1 MYKSDI
7 DWCPC
12 LNLGH
17 DKVNITS
24 LEAASERATRTKQRR
39 KRMEELSAGA
49 SGPSEIDTSETVT
62 SLNICNFSSMET
74 QTDSVLHDDKNVQT
88 NIVELCTREVQ
99 TDCSEF
105 FAESNF
111 LSDDAKVH
119 YYTGL
124 PNSELLLS
132 TFEFVMKSFVDGDNR
147 SFYWRSFI
155 IVLIKLRLNLGFQ
168 DLAFR
173 LGVSKATISRRFHE
187 ALDIMATRLEWLIKW
202 PDREELWKTMPNC
215 FRPCYGVKVVAI
227 VDCYEIK
234 IETPS
239 NLIAKSSTWSQYKHA
254 NTAKVFIAMCPQG
267 LTTFISKTWGGRVS
281 DKHLTLNSGFLN
293 KLLPGD
299 IILADR
305 GFDIGEDVA
314 RMQAR

>member
-1 MYKSDI
+1 MNKSDI
-7 DWCPC
+7 DWFPC

-24 LEAASERATRTKQRR
+24 LQAASERATRTEQRR
-39 KRMEELSAGA
+39 KRMEETSTCSASRSVEVEA
-49 SGPSEIDTSETVT
+49 SVNEEITT
-62 SLNICNFSSMET
+62 SLDTCNFCSQEV
-74 QTDSVLHDDKNVQT
+74 QTDSEVHHKTVQT
-88 NIVELCTREVQ
+88 KVVEFCTREVQ
-99 TDCSEF
+99 TECNEF

-111 LSDDAKVH
+111 LTNDAKVH

-132 TFEFVMKSFVDGDNR
+132 TFEFIMKPFVGGENR
-147 SFYWRSFI
+147 SCYWRSFI
-155 IVLIKLRLNLGFQ
+155 IVLTKLRLNLGFQ

-173 LGVSKATISRRFHE
+173 LGVSIATISRRFHE
-187 ALDIMATRLEWLIKW
+187 ALDVMATRLEWLFKW

-215 FRPCYGVKVVAI
+215 FQACYGVKVVAI

-267 LTTFISKTWGGRVS
+267 LTTFVSKTWGGRVS

-299 IILADR
+299 SSCGSKI
-305 GFDIGEDVA
+305 
-314 RMQAR
+314 